1 MNRRTTL
8 RFLMAVTFISAPRSS
23 QAEENWVILH
33 KRILRPNTRS
43 ISFDI
48 RKARGM
54 AKLGIELRGNSIWLY
69 DLKFIGS
76 EDSRRLPVNL
86 NIPLTSEG
94 CQPRLTAWQ
103 IAKQTE
109 NVELKFEFLPLTNRP
124 TEMLLWGLA

>member
-109 NVELKFEFLPLTNRP
+109 HVELKFEFLPLTNRP

>member
-8 RFLMAVTFISAPRSS
+8 KFLMAVTFISAPRSS

-33 KRILRPNTRS
+33 KRILRQNARS

-48 RKARGM
+48 RKARGI

-69 DLKFIGS
+69 DLNFVGS

-103 IAKQTE
+103 TAKQTE
-109 NVELKFEFLPLTNRP
+109 NVELKFECLPLTNEP